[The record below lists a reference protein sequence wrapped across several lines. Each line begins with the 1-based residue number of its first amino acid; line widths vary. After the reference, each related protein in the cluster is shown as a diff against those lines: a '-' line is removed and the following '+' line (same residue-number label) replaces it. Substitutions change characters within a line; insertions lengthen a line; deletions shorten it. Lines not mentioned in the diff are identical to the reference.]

1 MRGEKGA
8 YRDTTLLN
16 AGLGI
21 YANGKVSSLE
31 EGILAAKES
40 IDSGAANEK
49 LAMLIEYSQ
58 RVKRGANMTILDEI
72 LAKKQQEITE
82 LKRSYQ
88 RQSSQKKSLVSLYES
103 FQQSDRMNIIAEFKR
118 ASPSKGPINVDA
130 DPGIHTKMYDQ
141 FGANAISVL
150 TDQPFFQ
157 GSMED
162 LQRIR
167 QVVDIPVLNKD
178 FILDEIQIER
188 RTRLWCRRHL
198 INCCSH
204 ESSALRA
211 ALSLCNR
218 IRLRSFTGDHTEEEA
233 VIANDLNANIVG
245 INNRDL
251 KTFNVDL
258 ATTERLAEQ
267 IKDPATLLISESGMK
282 TTADVERVQQAGVSG
297 ILVGETM
304 MQSNDLKQTFNELR
318 IPLNEV
324 SLHDR

>member
-1 MRGEKGA
+1 
-8 YRDTTLLN
+8 
-16 AGLGI
+16 
-21 YANGKVSSLE
+21 
-31 EGILAAKES
+31 
-40 IDSGAANEK
+40 
-49 LAMLIEYSQ
+49 
-58 RVKRGANMTILDEI
+58 MTILDEI

-118 ASPSKGPINVDA
+118 ASPSKGPINVNA

-178 FILDEIQIER
+178 FILDEIQIDR
-188 RTRLWCRRHL
+188 ALDYGADVILLIAAAMNPARLEQLYRY
-198 INCCSH
+198 
-204 ESSALRA
+204 A
-211 ALSLCNR
+211 
-218 IRLRSFTGDHTEEEA
+218 TGLGLEVLLEIHTEEEA

-297 ILVGETM
+297 ILVGETI